1 MLKAGRII
9 NGQAP
14 CSSSGSMSKV
24 CGILPRSGATS
35 HHRRCPNCARRWRVS
50 IQRQIARL
58 RIVEDAGL
66 PTKAITFAGNAA
78 NLWHNILAEAQ
89 KHQNAIARLTQLAL
103 EDYPDN
109 PLLRDAA
116 QSYFDTQNTGQ

>member
-1 MLKAGRII
+1 MRHLAQIRS
-9 NGQAP
+9 NEP
-14 CSSSGSMSKV
+14 SSP
-24 CGILPRSGATS
+24 LPKLRAALASLYPEAN
-35 HHRRCPNCARRWRVS
+35 HA
-50 IQRQIARL
+50 L